1 MQLTQEQEKELG
13 LYLEDF
19 RKSSIV
25 EDNNVKMLFS
35 DFDNKRMT
43 AILDLKKMVN
53 DFLAGGISL
62 VDFKERSEAMSRTH
76 PYWGFKGFSGQMQLN
91 QYVNNIDDEAK
102 EVRLKDALK
111 LPKTLDETVSKIDT
125 LADYLAEL
133 KTKTSNPKSIP
144 RVNQSF
150 MLSYFWELQNP
161 ELYPVFYGSAK
172 NVLENL
178 GFDFKSQETAGIEYK
193 YFAEICYTIRA
204 FFEDK
209 GGVKERNYTWFVEHV
224 LWHQFKKQNKEVE
237 TEIRKDTRTPSKAK
251 LVKGEEES
259 WIPPIIADLENLALN
274 QETDWSKK
282 RNLKPEKA
290 FETKLRYVFTILGY
304 NVTELGQG
312 TGREPDGVAISTDGH
327 SGYYAII
334 YDAKAREKEYSIGT
348 GDREIV
354 EYIRNKQREL
364 QRQRVD
370 KVSFL
375 IISSEF
381 TDSPS
386 LDSSLKD
393 IFRATRVPTILLR
406 AKDLLYIVG
415 RKLSNADIDHS
426 QLEDLF
432 LETGVLTK
440 DKIVDVLG

>member
-1 MQLTQEQEKELG
+1 MQFTQEQEKELG
-13 LYLEDF
+13 TYLDDF
-19 RKSSIV
+19 RKTSLV
-25 EDNNVKMLFS
+25 EDNNVKMPY
-35 DFDNKRMT
+35 DAFDDKRAV
-43 AILDLKKMVN
+43 AILELKKVVAE
-53 DFLAGGISL
+53 FLAGSLSL
-62 VDFKERSEAMSRTH
+62 VDFKEKSEAMSRTH

-91 QYVNNIDDEAK
+91 QYVNNIEDGAQEK
-102 EVRLKDALK
+102 HLKGALE
-111 LPKTLDETVSKIDT
+111 LPKTLDEAASKIDA
-125 LADYLAEL
+125 LAEYLTEL
-133 KTKTSNPKSIP
+133 KTKTDNPKSIP

-178 GFDFKSQETAGIEYK
+178 GFDFTSQETAGIEYK
-193 YFAEICYTIRA
+193 YFAEICYAIRA

-209 GGVKERNYTWFVEHV
+209 KGVKERNYTWYVEHV
-224 LWHQFKKQNKEVE
+224 LWHQFKKQNAGIE
-237 TEIRKDTRTPSKAK
+237 TESKKDTRVLSK
-251 LVKGEEES
+251 VKAIKGDEES
-259 WIPPIIADLENLALN
+259 WIPPIIADLEKLALN
-274 QETDWSKK
+274 EETEWSKK
-282 RNLKPEKA
+282 RNIRPEKA
-290 FETKLRYVFTILGY
+290 FETMLRYVFTILGY

-312 TGREPDGVAISTDGH
+312 RGREPDGVAISTDGH

-334 YDAKAREKEYSIGT
+334 YDAKAREKDYSIGT

-354 EYIRNKQREL
+354 EYIKNKQREL

-370 KVSFL
+370 RVSFL

-381 TDSPS
+381 TNSPS

-393 IFRATRVPTILLR
+393 IYRATRVPVVLLR

-415 RKLSNADIDHS
+415 RKLSNADINHS

-432 LETGVLTK
+432 LDTGILTT